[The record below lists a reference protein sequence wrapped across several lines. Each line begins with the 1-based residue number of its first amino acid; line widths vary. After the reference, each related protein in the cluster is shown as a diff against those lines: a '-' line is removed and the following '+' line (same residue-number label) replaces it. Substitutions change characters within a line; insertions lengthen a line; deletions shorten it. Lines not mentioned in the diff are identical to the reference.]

1 MPPAKKIQVA
11 QTGEQEYE
19 LRVDEMRATLA
30 RPQLKALL
38 LQLTEALLP
47 GSGLS
52 EKALQANLKW
62 LKKLQTVD
70 GPGMQA
76 LLSEVDPD
84 DLLVVLKLTEEDAAF
99 QKKVFDNMS
108 ANKAKMCR
116 EDLEFRMTE
125 PPPDWEANLAI
136 ERVMVTARRLSQND
150 RLTFGG

>member
-38 LQLTEALLP
+38 LQLTEALL
-47 GSGLS
+47 
-52 EKALQANLKW
+52 
-62 LKKLQTVD
+62 
-70 GPGMQA
+70 
-76 LLSEVDPD
+76 SEVDPD

-108 ANKAKMCR
+108 AKKAKMCR
-116 EDLEFRMTE
+116 EDLEFRMAE